1 MFRESAC
8 NSSAPE
14 FLPGDELSL
23 DLSKDQAECFP
34 GFIGSRPN
42 SFFDL
47 ERECHQAREHNWG
60 QIYLLLSRPEY
71 ARFQT
76 CPDNHA

>member
-47 ERECHQAREHNWG
+47 DRECHQA
-60 QIYLLLSRPEY
+60 Q
-71 ARFQT
+71 
-76 CPDNHA
+76 

>member
-1 MFRESAC
+1 MFRESSC

-47 ERECHQAREHNWG
+47 DRECHQAQWTQLG
-60 QIYLLLSRPEY
+60 TDLFIAFPPGI
-71 ARFQT
+71 
-76 CPDNHA
+76 C